1 LETDLKKQDDPIP
14 SLDNLLLG
22 ANDAVNK
29 ALGLNNDEAKKPAK
43 PRFIPVDS

>member
-1 LETDLKKQDDPIP
+1 LI
-14 SLDNLLLG
+14 SG

-29 ALGLNNDEAKKPAK
+29 ALGIAEKPK